1 MADYLDKWKEDFPET
16 INNQTRPTEGVDNT
30 LEFNTDGFPQRIT
43 NDPVHAK
50 LENDLAKQLFSNDQ
64 RLKDDIDS
72 IGIKEENH
80 EKDESAHAT
89 GISGNAATSTK
100 LKTARTIQTNL
111 ASTSAASF
119 DGTADIIP
127 GVTGI
132 LPVANGGTGSASEKY
147 VQLTGDTMTGTLQ
160 MKASTDKASTAPS
173 TEYQKDIFNFVG
185 SDGNRY
191 GFMRLNHKTDG
202 SHTLSIT
209 NVKANNSPDTG
220 IMFVTDTS
228 GNLTSINGKTPSTDA
243 KGIEITTANWVRNF
257 SDALKALINTDPA
270 ADKLPYFTGESAA
283 ALTTL
288 SSFART
294 ILDDTSDSAVR
305 RTIGANAQNCGGI
318 VAANLAANGYAKWA
332 NGLIIQ
338 WGNINVGTTDTKV
351 TLPISF
357 SNNAYRVVFTSTW
370 NTEAIG
376 STLTKEFHNTGR
388 KTTSAFYIKSNYSN
402 AMDWIAIGY

>member
-1 MADYLDKWKEDFPET
+1 MCKAIADFIVAKGYDRNDDDVNLIRENLELALKNAFSPL
-16 INNQTRPTEGVDNT
+16 VDDHN
-30 LEFNTDGFPQRIT
+30 
-43 NDPVHAK
+43 
-50 LENDLAKQLFSNDQ
+50 SNADA
-64 RLKDDIDS
+64 
-72 IGIKEENH
+72 H
-80 EKDESAHAT
+80 ET

-100 LKTARTIQTNL
+100 LKTGRTIQIDLT
-111 ASTSAASF
+111 STSAATF
-119 DGTADIIP
+119 NGTANITP
-127 GVTGI
+127 GVTGV
-132 LPVANGGTGSASEKY
+132 LPVANGGTGSALEKY

-243 KGIEITTANWVRNF
+243 KEIEITTANWVRTF
-257 SDALKALINTDPA
+257 SNALKALIGVTPA
-270 ADKLPYFTGESAA
+270 ADKIPYFTGESAA

-305 RTIGANAQNCGGI
+305 STIGANAQNCGGI

-338 WGNINVGTTDTKV
+338 WGNINVDTTDTKV

-357 SNNAYRVVFTSTW
+357 SNNAYRVIVTSTW

-376 STLTKEFHNTGR
+376 STLTKEFHNTGG
-388 KTTSAFYIKSNYSN
+388 KTTSTFYIKSNYSN

>member
-1 MADYLDKWKEDFPET
+1 
-16 INNQTRPTEGVDNT
+16 
-30 LEFNTDGFPQRIT
+30 
-43 NDPVHAK
+43 
-50 LENDLAKQLFSNDQ
+50 
-64 RLKDDIDS
+64 
-72 IGIKEENH
+72 
-80 EKDESAHAT
+80 
-89 GISGNAATSTK
+89 
-100 LKTARTIQTNL
+100 
-111 ASTSAASF
+111 
-119 DGTADIIP
+119 
-127 GVTGI
+127 
-132 LPVANGGTGSASEKY
+132 
-147 VQLTGDTMTGTLQ
+147 MTGTLQ

-332 NGLIIQ
+332 NDLIIQ
-338 WGNINVGTTDTKV
+338 WGTANVESNTVSVPLNVAYTTTYNGVCVDNGNYPTQNAIWSFTKKSLTAFTV
-351 TLPISF
+351 SAYWPIDKKFLGGIVHWLS
-357 SNNAYRVVFTSTW
+357 
-370 NTEAIG
+370 IG
-376 STLTKEFHNTGR
+376 K
-388 KTTSAFYIKSNYSN
+388 
-402 AMDWIAIGY
+402 